1 MMVMVVKLNACHKI
15 LLLNAYSKPV
25 LTVNHTG
32 QRRQGLFFIIKTF
45 HIHYINCQP
54 AAAGVA

>member
-1 MMVMVVKLNACHKI
+1 MVVKLNACHKI
-15 LLLNAYSKPV
+15 LLLNAYSKPD